1 MSEPSRLP
9 RQQALLAL
17 LAAVAMVT
25 ACSNLGGADPSRPTR
40 VGPSFGGAA
49 EDAQE
54 SVHMP
59 GLPTA
64 GAVGPSGSVLL
75 VYAAPGPAGAGVQL
89 YDPSGDL
96 TSEGLFG
103 RFVEPDTVS
112 VHAHDEGFFLV
123 DTYASRAWSMTLD
136 GRLSR
141 LPMDDR
147 PTRPRAGDIPF
158 IGLAVWAYRPSTGM
172 VHSNLVGPA
181 GTRAV
186 HVDGHGVLWTLGRPA
201 DGMAVVYSAAPGDPW
216 VRQVVGEFSDTHR
229 GCVCDTYPGPLGRGA
244 VIVVAGLPLSHVS
257 LDYGRTWKT
266 WDISGTTPM
275 RRIRARGNY
284 PAISA
289 LADGRLFVG
298 DVAESWV
305 AEDADND
312 SFVRLGR
319 EVTRAKRQSGLTD
332 DLLFRP
338 GEVSPDAGMTW
349 VSYQ

>member
-1 MSEPSRLP
+1 MSEPSRLRR
-9 RQQALLAL
+9 RQAMLAM
-17 LAAVAMVT
+17 LAAVGVLT
-25 ACSNLGGADPSRPTR
+25 GGLTGCSNIGGPDPSPSSD
-40 VGPSFGGAA
+40 VGSSSDGAA

-89 YDPSGDL
+89 YDPSGAL
-96 TSEGLFG
+96 TSERLFG

-112 VHAHDEGFFLV
+112 VHAHDEGFFSSS

-141 LPMDDR
+141 LPIDDR
-147 PTRPRAGDIPF
+147 PTPPRAGEVPF

-186 HVDGHGVLWTLGRPA
+186 HVDGRGVLWTLGRPD

-216 VRQVVGEFSDTHR
+216 VRHVVGEFSHTHR
-229 GCVCDTYPGPLGRGA
+229 GCVCDTYPGPLWTGRCRRGRRPA
-244 VIVVAGLPLSHVS
+244 PVRCQPRLRENLEDVGHLRDHPHAPYPRTRQLPGHLGP
-257 LDYGRTWKT
+257 GRRAT
-266 WDISGTTPM
+266 
-275 RRIRARGNY
+275 RRR
-284 PAISA
+284 
-289 LADGRLFVG
+289 
-298 DVAESWV
+298 
-305 AEDADND
+305 
-312 SFVRLGR
+312 
-319 EVTRAKRQSGLTD
+319 
-332 DLLFRP
+332 
-338 GEVSPDAGMTW
+338 
-349 VSYQ
+349 